1 MSKQENSGQKF
12 QLSKILTIETVRAQC
27 HAESWRQAAKMVGEL
42 LVNANKVTPEYVEK
56 MIRSLEEIGPYVVIA
71 PGIALLHA
79 RPENGV
85 LKPCVGLITL
95 DEPVAF
101 GHSENDPVDIVFA
114 FGATDKESHI
124 PALQQLS
131 EKIGN
136 LQSVEKIRAAKSDQE
151 LLEALNA

>member
-1 MSKQENSGQKF
+1 MTEQINCNRKF
-12 QLSKILTIETVRAQC
+12 NLMKILTIESMRAKV
-27 HAESWRQAAKMVGEL
+27 HAESWQEAATMVGEL
-42 LVNANKVTPEYVEK
+42 LVKSNKVTPEYVRK
-56 MIRSLEEIGPYVVIA
+56 MIQSLVEIGPYVVIA

-85 LKPCVGLITL
+85 LEPCVGLITL

-114 FGATDKESHI
+114 FGAIDKDSHI

-136 LQSVEKIRAAKSDQE
+136 LQIIEKIRTAKSDKE
-151 LLEALNA
+151 LLEALNI

>member
-1 MSKQENSGQKF
+1 MDNQKF
-12 QLSKILTIETVRAQC
+12 QLRKIMTVETVRAQV
-27 HAESWRQAAKMVGEL
+27 HAESWQQAAAMVGEL
-42 LVNANKVTPEYVEK
+42 LVNENKVTPQYVRK
-56 MIRSLEEIGPYVVIA
+56 MIQSLEEIGPYVVIA

-85 LKPCVGLITL
+85 LEPCVGLITL
-95 DEPVAF
+95 EEPVAF

-131 EKIGN
+131 ERIGN
-136 LQSVEKIRAAKSDQE
+136 LQSVEKIRAANSDQE
-151 LLEALNA
+151 LLEAFVA